1 MIQTMLP
8 GDCLD
13 SYLTPHALLNHIQ
26 LELRTMLSHRKTP
39 KVGVQLSGF
48 SSVSSGSFFFAR
60 TARAQS
66 VTPYDA
72 VVRIPL
78 GVRTVTVN
86 RPLRT
91 LFVWQVVPFWVTSLI
106 ICTG

>member
-13 SYLTPHALLNHIQ
+13 SCLTPHALLNHIQ

-48 SSVSSGSFFFAR
+48 SSIAGAEVFFMA
-60 TARAQS
+60 A
-66 VTPYDA
+66 
-72 VVRIPL
+72 
-78 GVRTVTVN
+78 
-86 RPLRT
+86 
-91 LFVWQVVPFWVTSLI
+91 
-106 ICTG
+106 